1 MFSIWLLIPCR
12 RTIPPSFFLLSIRL
26 LRCILVALIFDTNDR
41 LCQMSS
47 RSWRD
52 LIPYCADISC
62 DALYITNLS
71 RTLAAF
77 VPLVLSCRGHS
88 SPANRAAR
96 GGTNLPIYKLV
107 RSKLFKMKDT
117 FLKTSAD
124 GDLIPDHEFANGISK
139 IFGRFKSKHGDT
151 GIVCLHRELNM
162 TSTVGNGL

>member
-1 MFSIWLLIPCR
+1 MFSLWLLIPSNLTLVIADHIINR
-12 RTIPPSFFLLSIRL
+12 SPDDPPLPFLTSLYFSK
-26 LRCILVALIFDTNDR
+26 CIADVSIFDTNDR

-77 VPLVLSCRGHS
+77 VSLVLSCRGHS
-88 SPANRAAR
+88 SPANRTAR

-139 IFGRFKSKHGDT
+139 IFGRFKSCRD
-151 GIVCLHRELNM
+151 R
-162 TSTVGNGL
+162 